1 MIMSDRIFKC
11 IFPAAGYGTR
21 FLPIT
26 KSMPKE
32 MLPIMNKPLI
42 HYAVEESYAA
52 GMNDITFI
60 VGRNKE
66 SIVNYF
72 DINYELENEIR
83 GTAKEEKLDGIRGLL
98 EKCMFSYIR
107 QRKMAGLG
115 DAIRCARHHVER
127 MPFAVSLAD
136 DLCIA
141 PSTPSGE
148 KNVLAK
154 MQDIFKEEKTTLIAV
169 QEIDIKDSGSY
180 GMVGV
185 NPIND
190 SLFEVNSMVEKPD
203 PKDAPSN
210 LAIIGRYIMMPSI
223 FGYLDKIEPGKNG
236 ELQITDALAQ
246 QVKSERVLAY
256 KIDAK
261 RFDCGSYEGFQ
272 QALLHLFDK
281 SAS

>member
-1 MIMSDRIFKC
+1 MADRIFKC

-66 SIVNYF
+66 PIVNYF
-72 DINYELENEIR
+72 DINYELEDQIQ
-83 GTAKEEKLDGIRGLL
+83 GTDKEKKLEGIRNLL
-98 EKCMFSYIR
+98 DNCMFSYIR

-115 DAIRCARHHVER
+115 DAIKCARHHVER

-141 PSTPSGE
+141 TSN
-148 KNVLAK
+148 KQNVLTR
-154 MQDIFKEEKTTLIAV
+154 MQDIFQQEGASIVAV
-169 QEIDIKDSGSY
+169 QEIDIKDSKSY

-185 NPIND
+185 NAISDN
-190 SLFEVNSMVEKPD
+190 LFEVKSMVEKPD

-210 LAIIGRYIMMPSI
+210 LAIIGRYIMTPSI
-223 FGYLDKIEPGKNG
+223 FGYLDKTKPGKNG

-256 KIDAK
+256 KIEAD

-272 QALLHLFDK
+272 QALLHLFAK
-281 SAS
+281 TAYAASD

>member
-1 MIMSDRIFKC
+1 MTDRIFKC

-42 HYAVEESYAA
+42 HYAVEESYNA

-66 SIVNYF
+66 AIVNYF
-72 DINYELENEIR
+72 DINYELEHIIQ
-83 GTAKEEKLDGIRGLL
+83 GTDKEKKLEGIRGLL

-107 QRKMAGLG
+107 QRRMAGLG
-115 DAIRCARHHVER
+115 DAIKCAKHHVER

-141 PSTPSGE
+141 PQGD

-154 MQDIFKEEKTTLIAV
+154 MQDIFQKEQCTLIAV
-169 QEIDIKDSGSY
+169 QEIDVKDSSSY

-185 NPIND
+185 EELGDN
-190 SLFEVNSMVEKPD
+190 LFEVKSMVEKPN

-210 LAIIGRYIMMPSI
+210 LAIIGRYVMMPSI
-223 FGYLDKIEPGKNG
+223 FGYLDKIKPGKNG

-261 RFDCGSYEGFQ
+261 RFDCGSLEGFQ
-272 QALLHLFDK
+272 QALLHLFGK
-281 SAS
+281 V